1 VVEDLSD
8 MSLAGVAR
16 PSWRS
21 RPQRAGLQP
30 PAPQL
35 PAVGEWDRRPNST
48 IIVQWIVLSLVLS
61 MPAID
66 LQTYKEIIID
76 FKVSC
81 DKTILI
87 RKAFSEQDFT
97 SITTIIFFVHL

>member
-8 MSLAGVAR
+8 MSLAGVPVLRGGADLGELAC
-16 PSWRS
+16 S
-21 RPQRAGLQP
+21 
-30 PAPQL
+30 L
-35 PAVGEWDRRPNST
+35 PHLSFPLAGEWDRRPNST

-87 RKAFSEQDFT
+87 RKAFSEQDFVDY
-97 SITTIIFFVHL
+97 S